1 MLYHG
6 TILEGL
12 QVIQANAKSHT
23 SGKRVAYFTED
34 RCYALV
40 CCRSR
45 DENFVTMGLRE
56 DEKQHYFERFP
67 DQLKILYGG
76 KCGYLYILEDM
87 TGLQNTKAHTW
98 ESEKDVAV
106 QRSETV
112 ADVYSEIL
120 KEEKAGNIIIHRYA
134 DIDPAEQKLQANYI
148 RDHMGEEGEAMARF
162 YRAHFSALWD

>member
-6 TILEGL
+6 SILPGL

-76 KCGYLYILEDM
+76 KCGYLYIVEDL
-87 TGLQNTKAHTW
+87 TGLQNTKGHTW
-98 ESEKDVAV
+98 ESKKDVAV
-106 QRSETV
+106 QWCETV

-120 KEEKAGNIIIHRYA
+120 KEEKAGKIIIHRYA